1 MQRSNSWSGPTDGDP
16 SAQESSQPDLMTA
29 QLPLELILA
38 LQALRRSDANNKSS
52 STRSGSSNLKPP
64 KMGGITLLNEK
75 EEAWTGGPP
84 ALGWNGL
91 RASAPGYVNPNQL
104 RHQKNPEYGYNAR
117 SKALD
122 TLFSQKGDVKAF
134 TTQIDAR
141 LVDHGMDTVFYRPD
155 PLGGESDQDHNEMR
169 EGELK

>member
-1 MQRSNSWSGPTDGDP
+1 
-16 SAQESSQPDLMTA
+16 
-29 QLPLELILA
+29 
-38 LQALRRSDANNKSS
+38 
-52 STRSGSSNLKPP
+52 
-64 KMGGITLLNEK
+64 MGGITLLNEK

-155 PLGGESDQDHNEMR
+155 PLRGYY
-169 EGELK
+169 L